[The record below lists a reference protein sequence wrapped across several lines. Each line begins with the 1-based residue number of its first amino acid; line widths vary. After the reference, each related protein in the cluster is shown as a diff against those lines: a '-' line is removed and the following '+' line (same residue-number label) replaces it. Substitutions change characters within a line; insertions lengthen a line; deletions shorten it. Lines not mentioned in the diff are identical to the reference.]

1 MDAALAA
8 PHNRPMQS
16 LIESAPPASPARG
29 PWLRVVLV
37 GAVLAAF
44 GAGLLWARFGA
55 VVFHEI
61 LAAGI
66 AVCF

>member
-1 MDAALAA
+1 MDAAA
-8 PHNRPMQS
+8 PALHNGRMQTR
-16 LIESAPPASPARG
+16 IEIAPPATASRRL
-29 PWLRVVLV
+29 WLRVALV
-37 GAVLAAF
+37 GAVLVAF
-44 GAGLLWARFGA
+44 ATGLLWARFGT

>member
-1 MDAALAA
+1 
-8 PHNRPMQS
+8 MQTLRDTS
-16 LIESAPPASPARG
+16 SSATAPPRL
-29 PWLRVVLV
+29 WLRVALV
-37 GAVLAAF
+37 GAVLVAF
-44 GAGLLWARFGA
+44 ATGLLWARFGT